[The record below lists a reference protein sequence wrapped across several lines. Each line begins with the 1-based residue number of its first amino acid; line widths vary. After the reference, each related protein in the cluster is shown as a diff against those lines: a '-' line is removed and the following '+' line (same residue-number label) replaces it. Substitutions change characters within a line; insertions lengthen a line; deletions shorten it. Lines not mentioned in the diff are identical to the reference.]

1 MRAIIAALAAN
12 IGIATTKFIA
22 AAISGSA
29 SMLAEAIHSVADSG
43 NQLLL
48 ILGGKRS
55 RRTATIAHPFGYGR
69 SRFIYAFMVSIVL
82 FSIGGMFSILE
93 GFSKLNEPH
102 GLENFWVPL
111 VVLGVS
117 IVLESFSL
125 RTALREAKKVR
136 GKASLAKFIRHAKQ
150 PELPV
155 VMLEDIAA
163 LIGLVFAFVGVG
175 MTALT
180 HNPIWDA
187 YGTLAIG
194 FLLVVVAIILGIETS
209 SLLIGEGASADD
221 VVLIRDALEVVV
233 GTGGVIHMKT
243 MYLGPDELL
252 LGAKISVAKD
262 ATGAEIAETIDA
274 AEESVRNAV
283 PIARVIYLEPD
294 IKRAKSKPSATSA
307 TQKKS
312 AAAKRTA
319 PAKRQK

>member
-1 MRAIIAALAAN
+1 MRAIVAALAAN
-12 IGIATTKFIA
+12 IGIAITKFIA

-43 NQLLL
+43 NQFLL
-48 ILGGKRS
+48 IIGGRRS
-55 RRTATIAHPFGYGR
+55 RRAATAAHPFGYGR

-82 FSIGGMFSILE
+82 FSIGGMFSIFE

-102 GLENFWVPL
+102 ELDNAWLPL

-125 RTALREAKKVR
+125 RTALREAKKMR
-136 GKASLAKFIRHAKQ
+136 GKSSLVKFIRHAKS

-163 LIGLVFAFVGVG
+163 LVGLVFAFAGIMLTVV
-175 MTALT
+175 T
-180 HNPIWDA
+180 HNPIFDA

-194 FLLVVVAIILGIETS
+194 ALLIAVAVILGIETS

-221 VVLIRDALEVVV
+221 VALIRDALEVVV
-233 GTGGVIHMKT
+233 GKGGVIHMKT
-243 MYLGPDELL
+243 LYLGPEELM
-252 LGAKISVAKD
+252 LGAKIAIAKD
-262 ATGAEIAETIDA
+262 ASGADIAETIDA

-283 PIARVIYLEPD
+283 PATRVIYLEPD
-294 IKRAKSKPSATSA
+294 IKRASPRKTPSAAKS
-307 TQKKS
+307 TQPR
-312 AAAKRTA
+312 A
-319 PAKRQK
+319 RQK